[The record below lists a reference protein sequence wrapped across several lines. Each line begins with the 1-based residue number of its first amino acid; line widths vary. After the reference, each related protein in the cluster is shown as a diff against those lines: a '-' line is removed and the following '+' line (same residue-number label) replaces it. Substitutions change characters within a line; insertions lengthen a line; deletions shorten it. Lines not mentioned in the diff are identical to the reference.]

1 MEPGSPTL
9 QADSLLSEPPGKAR
23 LGVTPN
29 KELERGK
36 RENPQVCEAPA
47 FTEISKPIEGLS
59 WETEAAQTGMREAG
73 GFQSFMPE
81 TDLRTLNY

>member
-1 MEPGSPTL
+1 MEPGSPAL
-9 QADSLLSEPPGKAR
+9 REDSSLSEPPGKAR

-47 FTEISKPIEGLS
+47 FTEISKPTEGLS
-59 WETEAAQTGMREAG
+59 WETEAAQTG
-73 GFQSFMPE
+73 
-81 TDLRTLNY
+81 